1 MKTYTVKDTVG
12 HISVV
17 FAGSQSEKRVRNV
30 TVLKGQSITV
40 PCFYHRCDACTKQ
53 LCKGE
58 KEANCPVRSNVAS
71 MSVSDDP
78 VQGVFTVS
86 MKDLQKKDSGMYMC
100 VVELTYCEPPKPYPN
115 KHPAQSLLN
124 EFNHLF
130 LPTCLCVQ
138 DTPGVSVK
146 DNMMEAEL
154 GHSVTVHCFYSYS
167 YRGREK
173 KWCRSRKGQ
182 FCVTTWYKDTSQQ
195 TVTLK
200 VDSTLEVFNR
210 HFPVHI
216 SVTQKRHICLNY
228 IWKFEFL
235 SFN

>member
-1 MKTYTVKDTVG
+1 MFMKTYTVKDTVG

-100 VVELTYCEPPKPYPN
+100 VLDRN
-115 KHPAQSLLN
+115 GH
-124 EFNHLF
+124 F
-130 LPTCLCVQ
+130 LHYIYVQ
-138 DTPGVSVK
+138 VCSIDTPDMSVK
-146 DNMMEAEL
+146 DNMVEAQL
-154 GHSVTVHCFYSYS
+154 GDSVTVHCFYSHS
-167 YRGREK
+167 YRDREK
-173 KWCRSRKGQ
+173 KWCRSEKNS
-182 FCVTTWYKDTSQQ
+182 FCVRSWTRGKSRQR
-195 TVTLK
+195 VTLK
-200 VDSTLEVFNR
+200 VDSALGVFSVTVRDLEQKDRGWYWCSVGDR
-210 HFPVHI
+210 LFPVHI
-216 SVTQKRHICLNY
+216 SVTQKRQS
-228 IWKFEFL
+228 K
-235 SFN
+235 

>member
-100 VVELTYCEPPKPYPN
+100 VLTSSPPYL
-115 KHPAQSLLN
+115 SL
-124 EFNHLF
+124 
-130 LPTCLCVQ
+130 CS

-173 KWCRSRKGQ
+173 KWCRSRKDS

-200 VDSTLEVFNR
+200 VDSTLEVFSVTMRDLPQKDRGWYWCSVGDR

-228 IWKFEFL
+228 IWKFEI
-235 SFN
+235 S

>member
-100 VVELTYCEPPKPYPN
+100 VLTSSPPYL
-115 KHPAQSLLN
+115 SL
-124 EFNHLF
+124 
-130 LPTCLCVQ
+130 CS

-173 KWCRSRKGQ
+173 KWCRSRKDS

-200 VDSTLEVFNR
+200 VDSTLEVFSVTMRDLPQKDRGWYWCSVGDR

-216 SVTQKRHICLNY
+216 SVTQKRHS
-228 IWKFEFL
+228 K
-235 SFN
+235 